1 LHARYL
7 VKHLR
12 PDGSLYSDYEPFQN
26 KLYEG
31 VSLPRLGHAAW
42 VLARYQRIFGSGDLK
57 DAADRVIEYL
67 LGTVTST
74 GEEVWLKSGDEAP
87 SVSEASS
94 LLLSLCELPESDP
107 RRSLVKKLARP
118 LWSSIQLPHGRIV
131 THGQNDLSSDDAFQ
145 DYFPG
150 QVLLALAAAVDATAT
165 EFKDQSPKTKALSP
179 ENLERLDRSFRYY
192 RHRFRYKRN
201 FGQVAWLLQAFSKWW
216 RVTHEDR
223 FAELVFEIADWV
235 LGYQQEKTGAFIND
249 HQAESP
255 GYTTAVYL
263 EGIAAAMGVAAD
275 LEDMSRYRKYH
286 DSFID
291 GFRFLDRLIIQER
304 DRSIIPNM
312 DFALGGLRQGIH
324 YSSIRIDFVQHSL
337 SALLEFESV
346 RRLEG
351 FETHQARAA
360 LLLQ

>member
-1 LHARYL
+1 
-7 VKHLR
+7 
-12 PDGSLYSDYEPFQN
+12 
-26 KLYEG
+26 
-31 VSLPRLGHAAW
+31 
-42 VLARYQRIFGSGDLK
+42 
-57 DAADRVIEYL
+57 
-67 LGTVTST
+67 VTST
-74 GEEVWLKSGDEAP
+74 GEEVWLESGDEAP
-87 SVSEASS
+87 SVSEVSS
-94 LLLSLCELPESDP
+94 LLLALCELPESDP

-118 LWSSIQLPHGRIV
+118 LWSSIQLPHGRIL
-131 THGQNDLSSDDAFQ
+131 THGQNELSSDDAYQ

-150 QVLLALAAAVDATAT
+150 QVLLALATAAEACAS
-165 EFKDQSPKTKALSP
+165 EFKDQSSKTKALSP
-179 ENLERLDRSFRYY
+179 EHLDKLDRSFCYY

-216 RVTHEDR
+216 HVTHEDR

-263 EGIAAAMGVAAD
+263 EGIAAAIGVAAS
-275 LEDMSRYRKYH
+275 LEDAAIRNPQSEIRNSGTDRYRKYY
-286 DSFID
+286 DSFIE

-324 YSSIRIDFVQHSL
+324 YSNIRTDFVQHSL

-346 RRLEG
+346 RRREG
-351 FETHQARAA
+351 SEIHQVRAA
-360 LLLQ
+360 LTLQ